1 MATLTPEEFRAR
13 FRRTPIW
20 RVKYSGWLRN
30 VATAMG
36 NSGSPRYRP
45 ALQRLA
51 AHDDPAVAAYAKW
64 ALARL
69 EDAA

>member
-1 MATLTPEEFRAR
+1 MAALTPEEFRAR

-45 ALQRLA
+45 ALERLA
-51 AHDDPAVAAYAKW
+51 AHDDPAVAAHAKW